1 MLLRL
6 ERVEARDDVTVHDAA
21 QAFAIANGV
30 DEPDRDGT
38 YSIITTNGEDGIQIA
53 GAEEQLHGWLARARG
68 QLRAATGGPRIM
80 NVLDLST
87 HHLPEHVCDQLNA
100 YAGVTAHHTAYGWL
114 LAVPGDLVR
123 HRTDHPASVPAVVWA
138 LWGYAHR
145 FAAEYVLL
153 DADADHVDAL
163 ASWDW

>member
-6 ERVEARDDVTVHDAA
+6 QRVDAQDDVAVHDAA
-21 QAFAIANGV
+21 EAFAIAKDV
-30 DEPDRDGT
+30 DEPDPDGT

-53 GAEEQLHGWLARARG
+53 GTDEHLHGWLTRARRH
-68 QLRAATGGPRIM
+68 LRAAIGGPRIM

-100 YAGVTAHHTAYGWL
+100 YAGVTAHHTTYGWL
-114 LAVPGDLVR
+114 LAVPGDLDG
-123 HRTDHPASVPAVVWA
+123 HRTDHPATVPDAVWA
-138 LWGYAHR
+138 LWEYAHR
-145 FAAEYVLL
+145 FDAAYVLL
-153 DADADHVDAL
+153 DADADRVDAL

>member
-6 ERVEARDDVTVHDAA
+6 ERVEARDDVTVLDTAE
-21 QAFAIANGV
+21 AFAIAKDV
-30 DEPDRDGT
+30 DEPDSDGT

-53 GAEEQLHGWLARARG
+53 GTDEHLHGWLTRARG
-68 QLRAATGGPRIM
+68 QLRAATGSARIL

-100 YAGVTAHHTAYGWL
+100 YVGVTAHHTTYGWL
-114 LAVPGDLVR
+114 LAVPGDLDG
-123 HRTDHPASVPAVVWA
+123 HRTDHPATVPDAVWA
-138 LWGYAHR
+138 LWEYAHR
-145 FAAEYVLL
+145 FDADYLLL
-153 DADADHVDAL
+153 DADADRVDAL